1 MGFELT
7 RAKGA
12 RKKAAIILLLFE
24 VNEER
29 PLELC
34 FREDHKLK
42 RGFPKEL
49 GIQLVGPD
57 QVLQLFEA
65 RERLELEL
73 FFGEVKLF
81 E

>member
-1 MGFELT
+1 VGFELT

-42 RGFPKEL
+42 
-49 GIQLVGPD
+49 
-57 QVLQLFEA
+57 
-65 RERLELEL
+65 
-73 FFGEVKLF
+73 
-81 E
+81 